1 MDLYRTLTGVVINP
15 YAKRPT
21 VAASESND
29 SANNVAIN
37 SVVTDLTMGNQSQLR
52 NGTIINV
59 KNGEQRPKQSGYTN
73 EMP

>member
-1 MDLYRTLTGVVINP
+1 MDLYRTLTG
-15 YAKRPT
+15 PT

-59 KNGEQRPKQSGYTN
+59 NGEQRPKQSGYTN